1 MSQIITVRDSDI
13 IAAEINTIKE
23 DTRRVMIANAIRI
36 GGKLTEAK
44 SMVDHGE
51 WGKWLEEK
59 VEYSQST
66 ANNLMQLYREY
77 GNNQESLFDNWT
89 KSQTFANLSYTQ
101 HMAMLALPFADR
113 MEFAESHNVEE
124 MSTRELERAIRE
136 ELEKTKGELVD
147 AKREL
152 HEKVQREWDLEK
164 DLRSAEEDADI
175 LREGLAKAEAKVSAA
190 ETKEK
195 EMLAHL
201 KKLQNDL
208 QEAKATEEQAKER
221 AQKAAEAP
229 EVPETVMEKLRQ
241 EAAEEAA
248 KEAASRIEQEVEKAK
263 QDVAAA
269 NKAREEAERKLA
281 QQQKAAAMA
290 NPDVAVFKALLQ
302 QVKEDFNRLQGV
314 RKKIQLGDADMGTN
328 LRTVTLQ
335 LLEKLR
341 EEVGE

>member
-175 LREGLAKAEAKVSAA
+175 LREGLAKAEAKVAAA

-208 QEAKATEEQAKER
+208 QEAKAAEEQAKEQ

-241 EAAEEAA
+241 EAAAEMS
-248 KEAASRIEQEVEKAK
+248 KYAASRIEQEMEKAK

-269 NKAREEAERKLA
+269 NKAREEAERMLA

-341 EEVGE
+341 EEV